1 TIDEEEIPG
10 EAIGTRRP
18 VDPGR
23 HVVRAM
29 GEGIEPF
36 EATFEIGEGGSES
49 VAVRVERKAPDPDL
63 PPPVPAEKPEPE
75 VGDQGNVLP
84 IVGFALL
91 GVGGAGI
98 VVGAIT
104 GGVAVSQHGELSD
117 QCVGGRCE
125 PAQYDTLD
133 GFETMSTVST
143 IGIVAGA
150 VVAGVGLTL
159 VLVAPSEGE
168 ASTSL
173 RLGPGS

>member
-1 TIDEEEIPG
+1 IDEEEVPVQ
-10 EAIGTRRP
+10 AIGARRP

-23 HVVRAM
+23 HVVRVM

-36 EATFEIGEGGSES
+36 EAAFEIGEGGRES
-49 VAVRVERKAPDPDL
+49 VAVRVERKTPNPDL
-63 PPPVPAEKPEPE
+63 PPPGDEPEPE
-75 VGDQGNVLP
+75 ARDQSSVLP

-104 GGVAVSQHGELSD
+104 GGVASSQHGELSD